1 MEKAFLQ
8 IRLAKKD
15 RNLVRF
21 VWVDDPFAPEPQIVH
36 YRWKSV
42 VFGVTTSPFLLTAT
56 IRHHTMKYSESHPDT
71 EGSLL
76 NDMYMDDFILGAQD
90 EGTARKLAEE
100 ATSILQDAGLPLRRW
115 MTNDVSLQAKLAPQ
129 EEISTTIGFSDDQS
143 KVLGLVWQH
152 SNDCF
157 YYDPQSFFDHCA
169 SFQGCCTK
177 RTVLSSSARIFDPLG
192 LISPIILVPKI
203 LLQEIWSIGVDWDT
217 NLPEK
222 LKTQWDDWSAGL
234 SHLSKVKIPRYY
246 YLDQAEARQMELHLF
261 SDACEKAYGTVAFI
275 RSVDS
280 DGKCKISLVASKTRV
295 APLRKITLP
304 RLELLGCLLSVRLA
318 NSIKEALLIDIPTF
332 FWSDSQV
339 ALSWILK
346 KPTELKQFVANP
358 VAEIQRSTTAQV
370 WN

>member
-21 VWVDDPFAPEPQIVH
+21 VWVDDPFAPKPQIVH

-71 EGSLL
+71 AGALL
-76 NDMYMDDFILGAQD
+76 NDMYMDDFISGAQD

-100 ATSILQDAGLPLRRW
+100 ATFILQDAGLPLRRW

-129 EEISTTIGFSDDQS
+129 EEISATIGFSDDQS

-203 LLQEIWSIGVDWDT
+203 LLQEIWSWSQIWRVLAFKVLFGPHDRMSFNTTSASYV
-217 NLPEK
+217 K
-222 LKTQWDDWSAGL
+222 LYRGREGL
-234 SHLSKVKIPRYY
+234 
-246 YLDQAEARQMELHLF
+246 
-261 SDACEKAYGTVAFI
+261 
-275 RSVDS
+275 
-280 DGKCKISLVASKTRV
+280 
-295 APLRKITLP
+295 TL
-304 RLELLGCLLSVRLA
+304 
-318 NSIKEALLIDIPTF
+318 
-332 FWSDSQV
+332 
-339 ALSWILK
+339 
-346 KPTELKQFVANP
+346 
-358 VAEIQRSTTAQV
+358 
-370 WN
+370 